1 MAHLHSSLF
10 ASLALAGASLLSL
23 ACGDDAATGTGGAG
37 GAGASGPGSGAGSS
51 TGGGGTGGDTTATGG
66 SSTGGSGTGG
76 GEPGACGVFTTFE
89 DGKTPTTTLHVST
102 SGSDSSGDGSSGS
115 PFATIARAV
124 QEAAPG
130 TAIEVHA
137 GTYAGGLF
145 FDGLAGTEAAP
156 IWIGGAMGEAK
167 PVLEGGGNALQLVRP
182 RYVVLHDL
190 EVRGSTAN
198 GISVD
203 DGGDYADP
211 EAARYV
217 VFRDLDIHDIGS
229 TGNQDCLKLSG
240 LNDFWVKDS
249 TFARCG
255 GGSSGSAIDHVGCH
269 RGVIAENDFS
279 DLSASGNA
287 VQCKGG
293 SEDLT
298 IVANE
303 IRDGGARAIN
313 LGGSTGF
320 EFFRPP
326 LSPDAPNAEARRIH
340 VIANV
345 LVGSVAPIAFVGCVD
360 CLAANNTIVTP
371 ENWVVRILQE
381 TVSGGGFTFA
391 PASNGRFVNNVVFY
405 EAGGISTHV
414 NVGADTQPESFTFA
428 NNLWYA
434 FDQPGSSTPS
444 LPVTETGGLVG
455 VDPGFVDA
463 ASGDYHLAPGSAA
476 IGTGA
481 AIAELLGDKD
491 GVCFLAPPSVGAY
504 EGGAP

>member
-1 MAHLHSSLF
+1 MGAVSSWV
-10 ASLALAGASLLSL
+10 G
-23 ACGDDAATGTGGAG
+23 CGDDAASGGAG
-37 GAGASGPGSGAGSS
+37 GAGAAGAGPGAGAGSSIGGSGAGGES
-51 TGGGGTGGDTTATGG
+51 T
-66 SSTGGSGTGG
+66 TGGSGTGG
-76 GEPGACGVFTTFE
+76 GGTGGAAPGACGVFTTFE

-102 SGSDSSGDGSSGS
+102 SGSDASGDGSSGS

-229 TGNQDCLKLSG
+229 NGNQDCLKLSG
-240 LNDFWVKDS
+240 LNDFWVLRS
-249 TFARCG
+249 SFARCG
-255 GGSSGSAIDHVGCH
+255 GGASGSGVDHVGCH
-269 RGVIAENDFS
+269 RGVLAENDFS
-279 DLSASGNA
+279 DLSTAGNA
-287 VQCKGG
+287 IQCKGG

-360 CLAANNTIVTP
+360 CLAANNTIVAP

-381 TVSGGGFTFA
+381 TVTGGGFTFE
-391 PASNGRFVNNVVFY
+391 PASNGRFVNNVVFF
-405 EAGGISTHV
+405 ELGGISTHV
-414 NVGADTQPESFTFA
+414 NVGANTQPESFVFA

-434 FDQPGSSTPS
+434 FDQPGSSAPS

-455 VDPGFVDA
+455 VAPGFVDA
-463 ASGDYHLAPGSAA
+463 ASSDYHLGMGSPA
-476 IGTGA
+476 IGAGA
-481 AIAELLGDKD
+481 AVSELLGDKD